1 MTLGTYT
8 LFTSVSPLGKKF
20 TLVDGELTKQAMAN
34 MYAGSYDV
42 KSYTSADDL
51 ITQMQEVTT
60 FQAISASLPID
71 GNNLQEG

>member
-1 MTLGTYT
+1 
-8 LFTSVSPLGKKF
+8 
-20 TLVDGELTKQAMAN
+20 MAN

-71 GNNLQEG
+71 GTLTGGITTT